1 MAYAILFLVL
11 LLADQLTKAAAYAAY
26 GESVDLIKGWLG
38 IEAVPQNT
46 GISFGWFSDEP
57 WAMPVFIGLT
67 CVALVVLFAVCLRLK
82 GKRRF
87 LRVSL
92 VLIMVGA
99 AGNLI
104 DRCVE
109 KGVRDFIYMNF
120 GFVDFHNNV
129 ADIAIAIGAVLL
141 VIAILFVDRAAVFRS
156 SQEEETPEE
165 EGENG

>member
-1 MAYAILFLVL
+1 
-11 LLADQLTKAAAYAAY
+11 
-26 GESVDLIKGWLG
+26 
-38 IEAVPQNT
+38 
-46 GISFGWFSDEP
+46 
-57 WAMPVFIGLT
+57 
-67 CVALVVLFAVCLRLK
+67 
-82 GKRRF
+82 
-87 LRVSL
+87 
-92 VLIMVGA
+92 MVGA

-141 VIAILFVDRAAVFRS
+141 VIALLFVDRAAVFRS